1 MLKKIWKGFSWIEIG
16 TAFLLL
22 TLVVVLTIPSF
33 SRFQCLSR
41 QSEVKFELLRILA
54 ATSLFK
60 NERGRYPTIGDLTES
75 GRVKL
80 RKAHYEYEIDVSAD
94 GTKVWVTGTG
104 RLGSKMAG
112 DKWRVDANKQLES
125 LHDACG
131 R

>member
-16 TAFLLL
+16 TALLLL

-54 ATSLFK
+54 AASLYK
-60 NERGRYPTIGDLTES
+60 NERGRYPTMAELIES

-80 RKAHYEYEIDVSAD
+80 RKAHYEYEVIVSPD
-94 GTKVWVTGTG
+94 GAKMWVTGTG
-104 RLGSKMAG
+104 RPESKVSG
-112 DKWRVDANKQLES
+112 DKWRVDASKQLES
-125 LHDACG
+125 LHDVCA